1 MFHEKGMSEWISGC
15 DLSTFTRE
23 KGAKIQV
30 INELIHIIH
39 AFLMWIGR
47 ETQKL
52 STQKIC
58 KKTINF
64 TPNRKFFVTNGVGIR
79 SLAQAKYI
87 CYTMIRYD
95 KRTTYWGATTKQ

>member
-1 MFHEKGMSEWISGC
+1 MYEWISGC

-39 AFLMWIGR
+39 FFLMWIGR

-64 TPNRKFFVTNGVGIR
+64 TPNRKFFGNKVTCASKIYLLYYD
-79 SLAQAKYI
+79 SL
-87 CYTMIRYD
+87 
-95 KRTTYWGATTKQ
+95 